1 MIPGRMSPDRMSPR
15 NPSSPRSPGSLR
27 VWLAVAGGGL
37 AGTEARYFLGLAAP
51 DSPSGVPWT
60 TLAVNV
66 LGSLVLGFLT
76 TWWAVRPGTP
86 FWLRAALGPGLLGS
100 FTTFSAVALSVNMLA
115 AGGRH
120 PAWLLYLGLSLL
132 LGLAAAAGGL
142 ALGRRLGG
150 PRPVRQAARS
160 SGSTP

>member
-1 MIPGRMSPDRMSPR
+1 MRPGSTRPG

-37 AGTEARYFLGLAAP
+37 AGTEARYFLGLAVP

-76 TWWAVRPGTP
+76 TWWAARPGTP
-86 FWLRAALGPGLLGS
+86 FWLRAGLGPGLLGS
-100 FTTFSAVALSVNMLA
+100 FTTFSALALAVNMLA

-142 ALGRRLGG
+142 ALGRRVGG
-150 PRPVRQAARS
+150 RRPGRQAARTP
-160 SGSTP
+160 GSAL